1 MYSNFM
7 VMSKY
12 NVKNWWIL
20 TIKGML
26 TLSFVTLAMQLP
38 VDSLPMV
45 KSILGIL
52 LLIIGIML
60 VTLSIIQKILKDR
73 AFILTEGFLDI
84 VIGTIMLSFQAF
96 TQEMF
101 ISMIAIWISFI
112 GILQIG
118 NKYRL
123 NSLFNHWGFLLFN
136 VLLAIIFAFSL
147 FNMPLQSI
155 VTRVV
160 LIGLQSGILIG
171 FLVVSSCHVRKLLAD
186 IRIDIPH
193 KEGEEGNQELTY
205 F

>member
-1 MYSNFM
+1 M
-7 VMSKY
+7 VMGKY
-12 NVKNWWIL
+12 NLKNWWIL
-20 TIKGML
+20 TIKGIL
-26 TLSFVTLAMQLP
+26 TLSFVAMAMLLP
-38 VDSLPMV
+38 VDSLLMV

-52 LLIIGIML
+52 LLISGIML
-60 VTLSIIQKILKDR
+60 VTSSIIQKIMKDR
-73 AFILTEGFLDI
+73 AWILTEGFLDI
-84 VIGTIMLSFQAF
+84 VIGTIMLSLQAF

-136 VLLAIIFAFSL
+136 GLLAIIFAFSL

-160 LIGLQSGILIG
+160 LIGLQSGVLIG
-171 FLVVSSCHVRKLLAD
+171 FLVVSSYHVRKLLAD
-186 IRIDIPH
+186 IQIDIPQ

>member
-1 MYSNFM
+1 MG
-7 VMSKY
+7 KY
-12 NVKNWWIL
+12 NLKNWWIL
-20 TIKGML
+20 TIKGIL
-26 TLSFVTLAMQLP
+26 TLSFVAMAMLLP
-38 VDSLPMV
+38 VDSLLMV

-52 LLIIGIML
+52 LLISGIML
-60 VTLSIIQKILKDR
+60 VTSSIIQKIMKDR
-73 AFILTEGFLDI
+73 AWILTEGFLDI
-84 VIGTIMLSFQAF
+84 VIGTIMLSLQAF

-136 VLLAIIFAFSL
+136 GLLAIIFAFSL

-160 LIGLQSGILIG
+160 LIGLQSGVLIG
-171 FLVVSSCHVRKLLAD
+171 FLVVSSYHVRKLLAD
-186 IRIDIPH
+186 IQIDIPQ